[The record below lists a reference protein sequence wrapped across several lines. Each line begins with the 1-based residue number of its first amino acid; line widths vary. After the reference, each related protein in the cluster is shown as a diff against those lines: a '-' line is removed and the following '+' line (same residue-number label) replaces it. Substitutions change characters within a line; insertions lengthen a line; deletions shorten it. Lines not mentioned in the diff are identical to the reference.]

1 MAASRHGA
9 GRAESSTS
17 SSEGCLWKTH
27 FLAARM
33 MVLKPKPTVTHLLQ
47 QGLLTVPLPRLR
59 IYNPS
64 GGGGHGWG
72 VWFFEQGFSP
82 KS

>member
-1 MAASRHGA
+1 MGLAYRFRHSVHYHHGGNMAASRHGA

-47 QGLLTVPLPRLR
+47 K
-59 IYNPS
+59 
-64 GGGGHGWG
+64 GHTFKECHFLG
-72 VWFFEQGFSP
+72 
-82 KS
+82 